1 MIGGIPLAGLEAQFI
16 SPPTVTASLPAV
28 LDGQPLPTN
37 TPVTCQACG
46 ETLEEGSQVVVEQ
59 TPPQHT
65 TWQPT
70 AWYCPD
76 CRLKTLSPPRPPGYR
91 VLATVGMRS
100 FSSRQQHQPCLND
113 TVVLSIDETVPDS
126 TDCSSE
132 IIPSVC
138 RTGINPHTQCH
149 AIGTHPHNPTTPPT
163 EYPTND

>member
-1 MIGGIPLAGLEAQFI
+1 MIGGIPLAELEAQFI
-16 SPPTVTASLPAV
+16 SPLTVTASLPAV

-46 ETLEEGSQVVVEQ
+46 DALEEGSQVVVEQ

-76 CRLKTLSPPRPPGYR
+76 CRLKPPQQPHPPLYR
-91 VLATVGMRS
+91 MLATVGMRS

-113 TVVLSIDETVPDS
+113 PVVLSIDETVTES
-126 TDCSSE
+126 TDCSPE
-132 IIPSVC
+132 IIPSVRRAC
-138 RTGINPHTQCH
+138 IDPHTQCH
-149 AIGTHPHNPTTPPT
+149 SMSSHPNNPTTPT
-163 EYPTND
+163 ANPTND

>member
-1 MIGGIPLAGLEAQFI
+1 MIGGIPLAELEAQFI
-16 SPPTVTASLPAV
+16 SPPTVTASLTAV

-46 ETLEEGSQVVVEQ
+46 ETLREGSQVVVEQ

-76 CRLKTLSPPRPPGYR
+76 CRLNPPQQPRPPLYR

-113 TVVLSIDETVPDS
+113 PVVLSIDETVTDT
-126 TDCSSE
+126 TDCSPG
-132 IIPSVC
+132 ITTSVC
-138 RTGINPHTQCH
+138 TAGIDPHTQCH
-149 AIGTHPHNPTTPPT
+149 ATDTHPHNPTTPTAKQP
-163 EYPTND
+163 ND

>member
-1 MIGGIPLAGLEAQFI
+1 MIGGIPLAELEAQFI

-46 ETLEEGSQVVVEQ
+46 ETLREGSQVVVEQ

-76 CRLKTLSPPRPPGYR
+76 CRLNPPHQPHPPLYR

-113 TVVLSIDETVPDS
+113 PVVLSIDETVTDF
-126 TDCSSE
+126 TDCSPE
-132 IIPSVC
+132 ITPSV
-138 RTGINPHTQCH
+138 RKTGIDPHTQYH
-149 AIGTHPHNPTTPPT
+149 SMSNHLNNPTTPT
-163 EYPTND
+163 ANPTND